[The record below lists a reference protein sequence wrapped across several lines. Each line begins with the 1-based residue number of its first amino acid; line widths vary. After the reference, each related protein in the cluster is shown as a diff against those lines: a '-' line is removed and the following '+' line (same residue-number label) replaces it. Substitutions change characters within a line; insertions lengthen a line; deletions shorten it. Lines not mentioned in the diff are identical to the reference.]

1 MLAVPLIPFAASPL
15 QLPMALIPMALVLLV
30 LMSAAFA
37 WYATE

>member
-15 QLPMALIPMALVLLV
+15 QLPMALIPMALALMV
-30 LMSAAFA
+30 LMSVALV